1 MKGVSLRSGG
11 DGEVHGGT
19 GEVRADGLSG
29 GRWQGYRDL
38 IAWQKAMGLVRAIY
52 EAARGRPR
60 DEQFGLTAQVHRAA
74 VSIPSNI
81 AEGHG
86 RSGPREF
93 AHHLSIAYGSL
104 CETETQLLIAGELAY
119 NDPRTP
125 DALLSQLADV
135 RRLLRGLLR
144 SVRSSVPSSTPRPP
158 ERSATP

>member
-1 MKGVSLRSGG
+1 MSGG
-11 DGEVHGGT
+11 EV
-19 GEVRADGLSG
+19 EVSGNGPSG
-29 GRWQGYRDL
+29 GSGQGYRDL

-52 EAARGRPR
+52 EATRRWPR
-60 DEQFGLTAQVHRAA
+60 DEQFGLTAQVRRAA

-93 AHHLSIAYGSL
+93 AHHLSVAYGSL

-119 NDPRTP
+119 NDQRTT
-125 DALLSQLADV
+125 DALLSQTADV

-144 SVRSSVPSSTPRPP
+144 SVRSSASSSTPSPP
-158 ERSATP
+158 ERSVTPSNERSE